1 MRIKKYLSYLFLI
14 LISVGMLC
22 GCSAPGFAQTD
33 ALPKLVIGSDNYR
46 PYNYIDENSEPAG
59 IDVELAK
66 EACRR
71 MGYTPVFKQI
81 NWDEKDALLEAGTV
95 DCLWG
100 SFSMNGREE
109 KYLWAGPYMY
119 SRQVVAVLKDSDIQT
134 LSDLKN
140 KRIAVQ
146 SSSKPEEIFSKRT
159 NDQIPKVKNI
169 YCLLDMD
176 EVVSALRKD
185 YVDACAGHAEAL
197 AELLQ
202 NIGGSYRF
210 LEEDLIRS
218 ELGVAFSAT
227 GDSQLRDRLNETLI
241 EMREDGTVQKILESY
256 GLDTE
261 KALGGI
267 AE

>member
-1 MRIKKYLSYLFLI
+1 
-14 LISVGMLC
+14 
-22 GCSAPGFAQTD
+22 
-33 ALPKLVIGSDNYR
+33 
-46 PYNYIDENSEPAG
+46 
-59 IDVELAK
+59 
-66 EACRR
+66 
-71 MGYTPVFKQI
+71 
-81 NWDEKDALLEAGTV
+81 
-95 DCLWG
+95 
-100 SFSMNGREE
+100 
-109 KYLWAGPYMY
+109 
-119 SRQVVAVLKDSDIQT
+119 
-134 LSDLKN
+134 
-140 KRIAVQ
+140 
-146 SSSKPEEIFSKRT
+146 
-159 NDQIPKVKNI
+159 
-169 YCLLDMD
+169 MD

-197 AELLQ
+197 AELLR

-227 GDSQLRDRLNETLI
+227 GESQMRDRLNETLI

>member
-1 MRIKKYLSYLFLI
+1 
-14 LISVGMLC
+14 
-22 GCSAPGFAQTD
+22 
-33 ALPKLVIGSDNYR
+33 
-46 PYNYIDENSEPAG
+46 
-59 IDVELAK
+59 
-66 EACRR
+66 

-146 SSSKPEEIFSKRT
+146 ISSKPEEIFSKRT

-185 YVDACAGHAEAL
+185 YVDAWG
-197 AELLQ
+197 LLSLFGRGFDTLRPGCCLFCNRRIPIARSSER
-202 NIGGSYRF
+202 NIDRNARGRY
-210 LEEDLIRS
+210 RS
-218 ELGVAFSAT
+218 ENLGILWIRHRKSPW
-227 GDSQLRDRLNETLI
+227 GDC
-241 EMREDGTVQKILESY
+241 
-256 GLDTE
+256 
-261 KALGGI
+261 
-267 AE
+267 

>member
-1 MRIKKYLSYLFLI
+1 MQIKKYLSYLFLI

-33 ALPKLVIGSDNYR
+33 ALPNLVIGSDNYR
-46 PYNYIDENSEPAG
+46 PYNYIDENSEP
-59 IDVELAK
+59 
-66 EACRR
+66 
-71 MGYTPVFKQI
+71 
-81 NWDEKDALLEAGTV
+81 
-95 DCLWG
+95 
-100 SFSMNGREE
+100 
-109 KYLWAGPYMY
+109 AGPYMY

-146 SSSKPEEIFSKRT
+146 ISSKPEEIFSKRT